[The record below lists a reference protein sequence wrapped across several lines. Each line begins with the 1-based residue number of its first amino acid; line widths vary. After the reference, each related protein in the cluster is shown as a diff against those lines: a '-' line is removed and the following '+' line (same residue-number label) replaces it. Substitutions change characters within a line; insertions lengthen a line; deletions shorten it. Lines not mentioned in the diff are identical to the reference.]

1 MGGRW
6 GHWRVIGGNYA
17 CSSSE
22 DANLTRPLL
31 NCPKDPALAARS
43 REQRPPGWSLLAVRP
58 PFSIGG
64 RMLAQD
70 EWHIPK
76 LC

>member
-31 NCPKDPALAARS
+31 NCPKDPALAARVEGAAS
-43 REQRPPGWSLLAVRP
+43 ARVESARSAPTLFHWRENAGTR
-58 PFSIGG
+58 
-64 RMLAQD
+64 
-70 EWHIPK
+70 
-76 LC
+76 